1 MSSVVIRK
9 RKTTEKDDGK
19 KNDGKKNDGKRNDD
33 EKKDEGKVFGVYMK
47 SVLDTK
53 VCLAIT
59 EIGKNVKQ
67 NLENRI
73 SVKITGKCISEGY
86 IKPKS
91 VKIVSYSS
99 GNIQSDVVEFHVVFE
114 CMVCLPVEGMEIICK
129 CKTVTKAGIHAQ
141 VIDGDGNMPVTIF
154 VARDHHHFD
163 DRFQTVK
170 EGDSLKVK
178 VIGIRF
184 ELNDDYI
191 CAIAKLM

>member
-9 RKTTEKDDGK
+9 RKTTE

-33 EKKDEGKVFGVYMK
+33 EKKDEVKTFGVYMK
-47 SVLDTK
+47 SDLDTK

-191 CAIAKLM
+191 CAIAKLMQVDE

>member
-9 RKTTEKDDGK
+9 RKTTEKNDGK
-19 KNDGKKNDGKRNDD
+19 KNDGKKNDD
-33 EKKDEGKVFGVYMK
+33 EKKEEGIVFGVYMK